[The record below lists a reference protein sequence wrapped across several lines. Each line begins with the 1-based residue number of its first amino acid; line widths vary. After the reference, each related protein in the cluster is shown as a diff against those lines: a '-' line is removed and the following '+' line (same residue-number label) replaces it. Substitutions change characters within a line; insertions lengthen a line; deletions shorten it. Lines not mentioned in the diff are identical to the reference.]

1 MTKQGSEPAVTD
13 LLLRL
18 QTLKRLDLDCSCFA
32 AKSHWYDLN
41 PPLSEEEVAQVEA
54 KHGCRFPDEHR
65 RFITEIGNGGA
76 GPAYGVFPLG
86 MQDRSHDL
94 CRWEDGYSLVGD
106 LSKPFPLSGAWNL
119 PEDFWAQQPD
129 PTEDT
134 PFDEQDRMNE
144 EWDEKLELHYYAT
157 SITDGAIPICHEG
170 CAMRNW
176 LVVTG
181 PLAGT
186 VWRDLRVDNEGIA
199 PFLNEDGTR
208 MGFNDW
214 YLHWVAQNTR
224 QVTEAQAQ
232 SRFAQAFSHRASALP
247 NPKAAAFAL
256 FCAQALYPNLEAYAS
271 AIGFDKKFAL
281 QERLDGVLWPQ
292 LLQQHFELPLTCD
305 EMVDDM
311 LGVQH
316 DLGRYLA
323 STKKKPGPDDS
334 PMKAAVFSYIAA
346 CAFWFGN
353 GSPQQLLAVAQG
365 AVKDDAM
372 HEAAA
377 SEMRWALDQLES
389 EPSQWASGGTVES
402 LRMRAKACKAFLAP
416 GTPESAASTASVTP
430 PAKGPWWKRLLPASL
445 N

>member
-1 MTKQGSEPAVTD
+1 MTSKKDEPVVID
-13 LLLRL
+13 ILSRL
-18 QTLKRLDLDCSCFA
+18 QTLKLLDLDCSCFA

-41 PPLSEEEVAQVEA
+41 PPLSKEEVAQVEA
-54 KHGCRFPDEHR
+54 KHGCRFPDEYR

-94 CRWEDGYSLVGD
+94 SRWDEGYALIGD
-106 LSKPFPLSGAWNL
+106 LSRPFPLHAAWNL
-119 PEDFWAQQPD
+119 PEDFWRQQPD
-129 PTEDT
+129 PPEDM
-134 PFDEQDRMNE
+134 PIDEQDRLHE
-144 EWDEKLELHYYAT
+144 AWEKKLESDYYAT

-170 CAMRNW
+170 CALRNW
-176 LVVTG
+176 LVVAG

-186 VWRDLRVDNEGIA
+186 VWRDLRADNKGIE

-214 YLHWVAQNTR
+214 YLHWVTQNIQ
-224 QVTEAQAQ
+224 QVTESQAQ
-232 SRFAQAFSHRASALP
+232 SRFAKAFSPRLSKLS
-247 NPKAAAFAL
+247 NPKAAAFSI
-256 FCAQALYPNLEAYAS
+256 FCAQALYPNIEAYAS

-281 QERLDGVLWPQ
+281 QDRLDEVLWMQ
-292 LLQQHFELPLTCD
+292 LLQQHFELPVTCD
-305 EMVDDM
+305 EMVDSL

-323 STKKKPGPDDS
+323 STRKAGPDDA

-353 GSPQQLLAVAQG
+353 GNPQQQLAVTQG
-365 AVKDDAM
+365 AIKDEAM
-372 HEAAA
+372 HEVAA
-377 SEMRWALDQLES
+377 SEMQWALDQLERELS
-389 EPSQWASGGTVES
+389 EWASADTVES
-402 LRMRAKACKAFLAP
+402 LRTRAKACNAFLAP
-416 GTPESAASTASVTP
+416 RASEPDTAP
-430 PAKGPWWKRLLPASL
+430 DKAPANQPWWKRLLPTGP